1 MLWAI
6 FSTFSFLL
14 CCTSTILHNFF
25 FFTTNSFLLFQGNTT
40 SGDNYTQL
48 PGKEERVRLVP
59 YYDEDR
65 KVNVTDG
72 ELKIDEVNMGD
83 RGEYICIGESEDGQ
97 RFNMTSAVRIKGTR
111 KHPVARYLKTFVVL
125 DKYAALWPF
134 LGICAEVFVLCAI
147 IFIYE
152 KKRNKTELEESD
164 TDQSPDQ

>member
-1 MLWAI
+1 M
-6 FSTFSFLL
+6 
-14 CCTSTILHNFF
+14 
-25 FFTTNSFLLFQGNTT
+25 
-40 SGDNYTQL
+40 
-48 PGKEERVRLVP
+48 
-59 YYDEDR
+59 
-65 KVNVTDG
+65 TDG